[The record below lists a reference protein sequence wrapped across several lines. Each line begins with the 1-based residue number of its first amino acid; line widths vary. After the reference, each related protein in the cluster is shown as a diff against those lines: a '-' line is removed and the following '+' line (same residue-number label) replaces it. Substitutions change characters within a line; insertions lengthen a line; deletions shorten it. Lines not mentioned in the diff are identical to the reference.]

1 MTAISATSG
10 PDGDLKMVKTLCAW
24 IIVISSA
31 SLLNLRHWRP
41 PEEIVLVT
49 VMVY

>member
-10 PDGDLKMVKTLCAW
+10 PDGDLRMAKTLCA
-24 IIVISSA
+24 ISDRYFLDFVNSRRLA
-31 SLLNLRHWRP
+31 A
-41 PEEIVLVT
+41 